1 MMDKNLKIAQEVLE
15 KVGGKDNVS
24 NVTHCM
30 TRLRFDVKDYSKVDE
45 EGIKSIEGVLGCVKA
60 GGQLQVIIGQ
70 NVAKVYDEVC
80 KVGGFEKAVAIKENL
95 DKELKEKT
103 TVKTVFN
110 SILNYLSASMATI
123 IPAFMAAAMFKTL
136 AVVLGPDMLKVI
148 TADSDIYILFGF
160 LHEACFYY
168 MPIMIGY
175 SACKKLNINPI
186 LGLYLGAVLL
196 SPTFIGMIGTVEKFT
211 VFGIE
216 APLTNYSSSI
226 VPMLIAVWVMS
237 LVYKFFKKYIPEAL
251 AAVFVPFLTILV
263 MAPLMLCFIAPL
275 GNRIANLIS
284 GTLISLASNGGF
296 IGVAIIAAIWEYLVM
311 TGMHTPVVMFAIM
324 SLYGTGNPDTCVLV
338 AGNCATWAL
347 YGTALGAFIKT
358 KNKEDKSL
366 ALGYVS
372 SGLLGGIGEPTLY
385 GVCMKYKKPF
395 IAMTIGAFVGGLY
408 AGITNVVYTLAAT
421 NVLSLLG
428 YVSFGTA
435 NTINGIISCILAFG
449 IGCVLT
455 VVIGFEERKN

>member
-1 MMDKNLKIAQEVLE
+1 MDKNLKIAQEVLE

-95 DKELKEKT
+95 DKDLKEKT

-237 LVYKFFKKYIPEAL
+237 LVYKFL
-251 AAVFVPFLTILV
+251 
-263 MAPLMLCFIAPL
+263 
-275 GNRIANLIS
+275 
-284 GTLISLASNGGF
+284 
-296 IGVAIIAAIWEYLVM
+296 
-311 TGMHTPVVMFAIM
+311 
-324 SLYGTGNPDTCVLV
+324 
-338 AGNCATWAL
+338 
-347 YGTALGAFIKT
+347 
-358 KNKEDKSL
+358 KNIYQKL
-366 ALGYVS
+366 
-372 SGLLGGIGEPTLY
+372 
-385 GVCMKYKKPF
+385 
-395 IAMTIGAFVGGLY
+395 
-408 AGITNVVYTLAAT
+408 
-421 NVLSLLG
+421 
-428 YVSFGTA
+428 
-435 NTINGIISCILAFG
+435 
-449 IGCVLT
+449 
-455 VVIGFEERKN
+455 